1 MRQAFDEGST
11 LCFRKTFNRIHE
23 VHMRLA
29 ALQKSDEVI
38 AQRLIVIYRLAFLLA
53 DTFCFFLH
61 EDFLFLRKKQPPRR
75 VWGHRWTLRS
85 RRLEVTNYIREL
97 PQNASSCGK
106 SIARK
111 LSDWHTF
118 FSRNRQEAID
128 ETRISPLVLS
138 PAWFGTRRSCLWTLG
153 PAAAGLPDQCG
164 RRNGTRRP
172 EDGRRAGRF
181 HRWRKNQVLHREFDQ
196 RAELLQQGST
206 PVSPQLCAIRVRLLF
221 ARRGRALHLEQL
233 PDRGHCHLHDGR
245 FLRRLP
251 RREQPLQAPG
261 RYQALLRDVG
271 RIRPAALHGR
281 HVRRQFLSQ

>member
-1 MRQAFDEGST
+1 MGQAFDEGST

-111 LSDWHTF
+111 LSGWHTF
-118 FSRNRQEAID
+118 FSRNSQEAID

-138 PAWFGTRRSCLWTLG
+138 FHRLPLG
-153 PAAAGLPDQCG
+153 CCG
-164 RRNGTRRP
+164 RRKY
-172 EDGRRAGRF
+172 A
-181 HRWRKNQVLHREFDQ
+181 
-196 RAELLQQGST
+196 S
-206 PVSPQLCAIRVRLLF
+206 
-221 ARRGRALHLEQL
+221 
-233 PDRGHCHLHDGR
+233 
-245 FLRRLP
+245 
-251 RREQPLQAPG
+251 
-261 RYQALLRDVG
+261 
-271 RIRPAALHGR
+271 
-281 HVRRQFLSQ
+281 